1 MFSAAVRG
9 SASPVKRLMSE
20 PLTFM
25 MGKHPAPVPG
35 DLRYCKNHMWCRP
48 GEDGVHVFGFTAY
61 AVRLMQDVYFLEWR
75 IEPGLVTAKQE
86 IGFIETQKA
95 TSGLYAPGAGRIV
108 RFNAALLEDPG
119 TINLD
124 NYGRGWLFELT
135 GELTDTLD
143 PSAYFA
149 HLEAGWEATQRV
161 LKGQINA
168 SDE

>member
-1 MFSAAVRG
+1 
-9 SASPVKRLMSE
+9 MSDA
-20 PLTFM
+20 LTFM
-25 MGKHPAPVPG
+25 MGKHPAPLLG

-48 GEDGVHVFGFTAY
+48 GDNGVHTFGFTSY

-95 TSGLYAPGAGRIV
+95 TSGLYAPIAGRIV
-108 RFNAALLEDPG
+108 RFNAALLDDPG

-124 NYGRGWLFELT
+124 NYGNGWLFQLT
-135 GELTDTLD
+135 GDIGETLD
-143 PSAYFA
+143 VAAYFS
-149 HLEAGWEATQRV
+149 HLENGWETTQRM

-168 SDE
+168 DTD